1 MIDLKGT
8 CTAPPAS
15 RGRPHTPQGISVECQ
30 EYCVRVRGTTLPC
43 YMGTTQ
49 THTTGTPQTH
59 TMRSTQPYAMG
70 TVPHGTRGKGR
81 CSNAF
86 KPSKTTFLTTCI
98 VLLLTCTTVQ
108 GANETVVYIPRGKPG
123 NIMCYECSSWTHPL
137 CEDPFNFTLSLEKG
151 PPVESCD
158 GCCVKLVQNIGT
170 PYASIRRTCTEKLQI
185 NLFMVDHVCMMESSG
200 HGHMC
205 FCEEDLCNAAPSSLR
220 PPLLWASFL
229 PLLSL
234 LSSLFLLSR

>member
-1 MIDLKGT
+1 M
-8 CTAPPAS
+8 PA
-15 RGRPHTPQGISVECQ
+15 
-30 EYCVRVRGTTLPC
+30 
-43 YMGTTQ
+43 
-49 THTTGTPQTH
+49 THTSRP
-59 TMRSTQPYAMG
+59 G
-70 TVPHGTRGKGR
+70 TV
-81 CSNAF
+81 AVA
-86 KPSKTTFLTTCI
+86 L

-108 GANETVVYIPRGKPG
+108 GEEECSS